1 MTSMLLFLIQIVCTL
16 FCAALILGAW
26 FYWLRIPAFNPLVS
40 NVTQLTN
47 WLVVPIRRVL
57 PSSRYVDIGSL
68 VAAYLTCVVQLLLT
82 LLLIMGGQLGAVL
95 IYIPLEAV
103 LVLAKNILNLVFW
116 LTLFYAIM
124 SWINPLSPAMTLF
137 RALLEPIL
145 TPIRSLPVLNKMQG
159 IDLSPLVLVIICQ
172 ILLVG
177 IRSFSSPIFQ
187 HLV

>member
-1 MTSMLLFLIQIVCTL
+1 MTSMLLLLIQIICTL
-16 FCAALILGAW
+16 FCAALLLGAW

-47 WLVVPIRRVL
+47 WLVVPLRKAL
-57 PSSRYVDIGSL
+57 PSTRYVDLGSL
-68 VAAYLTCVVQLLLT
+68 VAAYLTCAVQLLLT

-95 IYIPLEAV
+95 IYVPLEAL

-137 RALLEPIL
+137 RALLEPVL
-145 TPIRSLPVLNKMQG
+145 APIRSLPVLNKMQG

-177 IRSFSSPIFQ
+177 IRIFSSPIFQ
-187 HLV
+187 YLI

>member
-1 MTSMLLFLIQIVCTL
+1 MTSMLLFLIQIICTL

-47 WLVVPIRRVL
+47 WLVLPLRKVF
-57 PSSRYVDIGSL
+57 PSSRHFDTASL
-68 VAAYLTCVVQLLLT
+68 IAAYLTCAVQLLLMI
-82 LLLIMGGQLGAVL
+82 LLIMGSQTQALL
-95 IYIPLEAV
+95 IYIPLEA
-103 LVLAKNILNLVFW
+103 LLTLAKNILNLVFW

-145 TPIRSLPVLNKMQG
+145 APIRSLPILNKMQT
-159 IDLSPLVLVIICQ
+159 IDLSPMVLIILCQ
-172 ILLVG
+172 VLLVG
-177 IRSFSSPIFQ
+177 LKSVGSPVFR
-187 HLV
+187 LMM